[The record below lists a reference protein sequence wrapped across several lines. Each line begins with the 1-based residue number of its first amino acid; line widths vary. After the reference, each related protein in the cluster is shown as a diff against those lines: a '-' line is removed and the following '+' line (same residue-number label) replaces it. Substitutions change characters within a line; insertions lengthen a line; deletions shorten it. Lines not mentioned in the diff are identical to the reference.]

1 MDINEQKNLA
11 TSYNLSTK
19 TTNELIHLLQKS
31 IKSKFGIYSKT
42 DKDHKYNLM
51 GTWAQEEF
59 DRLVSQGWDE
69 NAAKRRAIDY
79 AKELWNRTENSIR
92 NIPPYHIWTINKE
105 IDAYLNEMLGYA
117 KSADELLTKN
127 NFSARYLDKVSRI
140 DQSLSVSLDE
150 DLYDIDFRV
159 KEENSKSGIS

>member
-1 MDINEQKNLA
+1 MDILFESEKQKEATERVLA
-11 TSYNLSTK
+11 TV
-19 TTNELIHLLQKS
+19 
-31 IKSKFGIYSKT
+31 
-42 DKDHKYNLM
+42 
-51 GTWAQEEF
+51 
-59 DRLVSQGWDE
+59 RV
-69 NAAKRRAIDY
+69 R
-79 AKELWNRTENSIR
+79 
-92 NIPPYHIWTINKE
+92 TINKE

-159 KEENSKSGIS
+159 KEELEDLIKRINTRINLVHNNDALVKEIESTYKLSSSDLDSDLEDAKLDLESIA

>member
-1 MDINEQKNLA
+1 METWTNFYNYNHMDINEQKNLA
-11 TSYNLSTK
+11 TSYNLSTT

-92 NIPPYHIWTINKE
+92 NVPPYHIWTIEKE
-105 IDAYLNEMLGYA
+105 IDDILNIFHYNLQCHAMC
-117 KSADELLTKN
+117 
-127 NFSARYLDKVSRI
+127 V
-140 DQSLSVSLDE
+140 
-150 DLYDIDFRV
+150 
-159 KEENSKSGIS
+159 

>member
-1 MDINEQKNLA
+1 MDILFESEKQKEATERILA
-11 TSYNLSTK
+11 TV
-19 TTNELIHLLQKS
+19 
-31 IKSKFGIYSKT
+31 
-42 DKDHKYNLM
+42 
-51 GTWAQEEF
+51 
-59 DRLVSQGWDE
+59 RV
-69 NAAKRRAIDY
+69 R
-79 AKELWNRTENSIR
+79 
-92 NIPPYHIWTINKE
+92 TINKE

-159 KEENSKSGIS
+159 KEELEDLIKRINTRINLVHNNDVKEIESTYNLSSSDLDSDLEDAKLDLESIA